1 MNDKVTCEY
10 CEREVVGRTLKR
22 HQSTRVCL
30 IAQGK
35 SDTYAQSPCIGCS
48 KLLTTS
54 GHRTHKCKELTE
66 NAKLQ
71 KKLEAANKKIKSL
84 QKKTNVTINIVNN
97 VSNVNHIT
105 NNITNNILTTE
116 SIKSVAD
123 KLKYHHLINGSKS
136 IGDLTIDTLA
146 DGTVTCTDSSR
157 KNLKY
162 ETKNGKISDDGGHWF
177 VKELCKG
184 FHPKASSIVKEV
196 MNEEEFDFDDADFTI
211 ARKNVSAMIDGS
223 HGRTNNR
230 FCSVLRSTI
239 AKRTTSKCPK
249 KTDKL
254 DNGPNTTFIDVTS
267 SQTVETILTQ

>member
-1 MNDKVTCEY
+1 MNDKVVCEY
-10 CEREVVGRTLKR
+10 CEREVVGRTIKR
-22 HQSTRVCL
+22 HQATRICL
-30 IAQGK
+30 AAQGK
-35 SDTYAQSPCIGCS
+35 SDTDAQSPCLGCS
-48 KLLTTS
+48 KLLTVS

-71 KKLEAANKKIKSL
+71 KKLEAANKKIKVL
-84 QKKTNVTINIVNN
+84 QKKANVTIN
-97 VSNVNHIT
+97 IT
-105 NNITNNILTTE
+105 NNITNNIFTTE

-223 HGRTNNR
+223 NGRTNNR
-230 FCSVLRSTI
+230 FCSGLRSTI

-254 DNGPNTTFIDVTS
+254 ENPIINTTSTD